1 MPLTLEEI
9 RAREEDLRQEIA
21 EREHL
26 VAAYQLIR
34 VDLEKARPAPD
45 AVAFQEPE
53 PETHPDPA
61 APPVLPAGPVCV
73 LPQANLQALSQG
85 YGGGI
90 RVVTWAIRQVN
101 GDFTVREIAAVTE
114 RAGCPLRV
122 AKVSVVLNRMKDE
135 HKIEELKKGRGRTP
149 SLFRATAHV
158 TTGPLELAAR
168 HRTTRLN
175 PRYRIYR

>member
-1 MPLTLEEI
+1 MTLEEI
-9 RAREEDLRQEIA
+9 TAHEDQLLHQIA
-21 EREHL
+21 ERQHL
-26 VAAYQLIR
+26 LAAYQRLR
-34 VDLEKARPAPD
+34 ADFQQDLSGARHTAPGG
-45 AVAFQEPE
+45 EPE
-53 PETHPDPA
+53 PQAHLQSEPPPAPPPVA
-61 APPVLPAGPVCV
+61 APVVPAP
-73 LPQANLQALSQG
+73 NLAELRQG
-85 YGGGI
+85 YGGTI
-90 RVVTWAIRQVN
+90 RLVTWAIRQVT

-114 RAGCPLRV
+114 RAGFPLRV